1 MSSLSCKT
9 LKKALNKIMRGGCL
23 SYVISIAALA
33 LLVCFVCWMFE
44 TDFEIFD
51 ILLDIGISALI
62 VIAVLVAFV
71 VVVWVI
77 KELFG

>member
-1 MSSLSCKT
+1 
-9 LKKALNKIMRGGCL
+9 MRGECL
-23 SYVISIAALA
+23 SYVISITALA

-51 ILLDIGISALI
+51 ILLDIGIIALI

>member
-1 MSSLSCKT
+1 
-9 LKKALNKIMRGGCL
+9 MRGGCL

-33 LLVCFVCWMFE
+33 LLICCVCWMFE

-51 ILLDIGISALI
+51 ILLDIGIMALI

>member
-1 MSSLSCKT
+1 
-9 LKKALNKIMRGGCL
+9 MRGGCL

-51 ILLDIGISALI
+51 ILLDIGIIALI

-71 VVVWVI
+71 VVVWGI

>member
-1 MSSLSCKT
+1 
-9 LKKALNKIMRGGCL
+9 MRGGCL

-51 ILLDIGISALI
+51 ILLDIGIMALI

>member
-1 MSSLSCKT
+1 
-9 LKKALNKIMRGGCL
+9 MRGGCL

-33 LLVCFVCWMFE
+33 LLVCFVCWIFE

-51 ILLDIGISALI
+51 ILLDIGIMALI

>member
-1 MSSLSCKT
+1 
-9 LKKALNKIMRGGCL
+9 MRGGCL

-33 LLVCFVCWMFE
+33 LLLCFVCWMFE

-51 ILLDIGISALI
+51 ILLDIGIIALI

>member
-1 MSSLSCKT
+1 
-9 LKKALNKIMRGGCL
+9 MRGGCL
-23 SYVISIAALA
+23 SYVISITALA

-51 ILLDIGISALI
+51 ILLDIGIIALI

>member
-1 MSSLSCKT
+1 
-9 LKKALNKIMRGGCL
+9 
-23 SYVISIAALA
+23 
-33 LLVCFVCWMFE
+33 MFE

-51 ILLDIGISALI
+51 ILLDIGIMALI

>member
-1 MSSLSCKT
+1 
-9 LKKALNKIMRGGCL
+9 MRGGCL

-33 LLVCFVCWMFE
+33 LLICFVCWMFE

-51 ILLDIGISALI
+51 ILLDIGIIALI

>member
-1 MSSLSCKT
+1 
-9 LKKALNKIMRGGCL
+9 MRGGCL

-51 ILLDIGISALI
+51 ILLDIGVIALI

>member
-1 MSSLSCKT
+1 
-9 LKKALNKIMRGGCL
+9 MRGGCL

-33 LLVCFVCWMFE
+33 LLICFVCWMFE

-51 ILLDIGISALI
+51 ILLDIGIMALI

>member
-1 MSSLSCKT
+1 
-9 LKKALNKIMRGGCL
+9 MRGGCL

-33 LLVCFVCWMFE
+33 LLICFVCWMFE

-51 ILLDIGISALI
+51 ILLDIGIMALI

-71 VVVWVI
+71 VVIWVI

>member
-1 MSSLSCKT
+1 
-9 LKKALNKIMRGGCL
+9 MRGGCL

>member
-1 MSSLSCKT
+1 
-9 LKKALNKIMRGGCL
+9 MRGCFASFIEGI
-23 SYVISIAALA
+23 VIIA
-33 LLVCFVCWMFE
+33 LLVCAVIWMFE

-51 ILLDIGISALI
+51 ILLDIGLIALI

-71 VVVWVI
+71 IVVYVI